1 MKILRIVKR
10 LKEVGKQSKSMG
22 EIEEQKVV
30 SEIHVFSK
38 AFTAIIYVM
47 RTVTPL
53 RGVFRS
59 LSNI

>member
-1 MKILRIVKR
+1 
-10 LKEVGKQSKSMG
+10 MG

-30 SEIHVFSK
+30 SEIHVFCK
-38 AFTAIIYVM
+38 AFAAIIYVM